1 MARNFPSLLTA
12 NDVTALTCGLKTWAS
27 FSSNWTASFFVAT
40 ALASFFTTVSCRI
53 TPSSNPARM
62 DKPSGSTLQKHDSRN
77 STKEDGYSK
86 ANFKWSNSFERL
98 KTGIKNDKWELTC
111 IKNAKYSRQR
121 GCLVNPPRCKIQ
133 STPPCSLTQAVD
145 IKVLG
150 FIDRKRQ
157 VTCPSTHPFG

>member
-86 ANFKWSNSFERL
+86 AISNEETRL
-98 KTGIKNDKWELTC
+98 
-111 IKNAKYSRQR
+111 R
-121 GCLVNPPRCKIQ
+121 GLKP
-133 STPPCSLTQAVD
+133 
-145 IKVLG
+145 VL
-150 FIDRKRQ
+150 KM
-157 VTCPSTHPFG
+157 TNEN